1 MPWHVA
7 TLIGRKKGRGGERER
22 GRMKKE
28 FKDKRKNYRMRS
40 SRLQKTKPQ
49 DDSNI

>member
-40 SRLQKTKPQ
+40 SRGKTPLRMTEFF
-49 DDSNI
+49 